1 MDSGEHD
8 ATSVVETASLTVGS
22 LLGQPQ
28 GRPAAI
34 SSLAAAGDGGEPAGQ
49 EPPVTELEGTDWQI
63 TGGAIRSG
71 SEPAGYTVAG
81 VERLTYS
88 NPYNQSIERVWFD
101 GKVVFAC
108 DVGTVD
114 VDPARVKVAQEYQ
127 IVYRADLD
135 ESGKLQNEPEM
146 VPGQYNIYDSVPGMA
161 KYSPIWQFNYVVVPR
176 NYRAQSLRSEAD
188 CLTSGYPILH
198 SNVFEN

>member
-1 MDSGEHD
+1 MNSRDSD
-8 ATSVVETASLTVGS
+8 RSSISDTAHLTVGS

-28 GRPAAI
+28 GRHAVP
-34 SSLAAAGDGGEPAGQ
+34 GEPAVLGGAQ
-49 EPPVTELEGTDWQI
+49 EGGAQPPVTELEGTDWQVI
-63 TGGAIRSG
+63 DGAICAGGAPS
-71 SEPAGYTVAG
+71 GYTPDG
-81 VERLTYS
+81 VERLTYN

-101 GKVVFAC
+101 GKIVFAC
-108 DVGTVD
+108 DVCEVE
-114 VDPARVKVAQEYQ
+114 VDPAQVKVAHEYQ

-135 ESGKLQNEPEM
+135 EDGKKRNEPDM

-176 NYRAQSLRSEAD
+176 DYRTQSLRSEAD
-188 CLTSGYPILH
+188 CLTSGYPILR